1 MSIDRRSLLLA
12 AGVAATA
19 ACATAPPSEPLT
31 PQARRPEPNSLS
43 GDVPTIGL
51 RHAFSLSIF
60 FKERI
65 QIASVRGRVF
75 VPAVGGE
82 IWGPRL
88 QGRVVPYGGGD
99 FALGG
104 LLDAHYMLQASD
116 GALIYINNRGFMKAI
131 GPPPA
136 VRPAPVPLKPGEA
149 LDQRMQ
155 GTALADVPLRM
166 RLTPT
171 FDAPE
176 GPHGWMNR
184 TLFVGHGGRFV
195 GPDHTI
201 FTYHEVL

>member
-1 MSIDRRSLLLA
+1 MSIDRRSLLLS
-12 AGVAATA
+12 AGVAAAA
-19 ACATAPPSEPLT
+19 ACATAPPSEPPAVQT
-31 PQARRPEPNSLS
+31 RRPEPSSLS
-43 GDVPTIGL
+43 GDVSVIGL
-51 RHAFSLSIF
+51 RHAFSVSIF

-65 QIASVRGRVF
+65 TIASVRGRVF

-82 IWGPRL
+82 VWGPRL
-88 QGRVVPYGGGD
+88 QGRVVPYGGAD

-104 LLDAHYMLQASD
+104 LLDAHYMLEASD
-116 GALIYINNRGFMKAI
+116 GALIYINNRGFMKQV
-131 GPPPA
+131 GVPPVARP
-136 VRPAPVPLKPGEA
+136 VPAPLAPGEV

-184 TLFVGHGGRFV
+184 TLFVGHGARFV
-195 GPDHTI
+195 NPDHTI

>member
-1 MSIDRRSLLLA
+1 MSMDRRSLLLV
-12 AGVAATA
+12 AGSMAA

-31 PQARRPEPNSLS
+31 PQLRRPEPASLT
-43 GDVPTIGL
+43 GDVPVIGL
-51 RHAFSLSIF
+51 RHAFSVSIF
-60 FKERI
+60 FKERVN
-65 QIASVRGRVF
+65 IASVRGRVF

-82 IWGPRL
+82 VWGPRL
-88 QGRVVPYGGGD
+88 QGRVVPYGGAD

-104 LLDAHYMLQASD
+104 LLDAHYMLEASD
-116 GALIYINNRGFMKAI
+116 GALIYINNRGFMRQVGVA
-131 GPPPA
+131 PA
-136 VRPAPVPLKPGEA
+136 ARPVPAPLASGEA

-184 TLFVGHGGRFV
+184 TLFVGHGARFV
-195 GPDHTI
+195 NPDHTI

>member
-1 MSIDRRSLLLA
+1 MSIDRRSLLLVA
-12 AGVAATA
+12 GGVAAA
-19 ACATAPPSEPLT
+19 ACATVPSLE
-31 PQARRPEPNSLS
+31 PQARRPEPNSLT
-43 GDVPTIGL
+43 GDIPVIGL
-51 RHAFSLSIF
+51 RHAFSVSIF
-60 FKERI
+60 FEERI
-65 QIASVRGRVF
+65 AIGSVRGRVF

-82 IWGPRL
+82 VWGPRL
-88 QGRVVPYGGGD
+88 RGRVVPYGGAD

-104 LLDAHYMLQASD
+104 LLDAHYMLEASD

-131 GPPPA
+131 GVPPA
-136 VRPAPVPLKPGEA
+136 ARPAPAPLAPGET

-184 TLFVGHGGRFV
+184 TLFVGHGARFMN
-195 GPDHTI
+195 PDHTI
-201 FTYHEVL
+201 FTYYEVL

>member
-1 MSIDRRSLLLA
+1 MSVDRRTLLVAGGLA
-12 AGVAATA
+12 AA
-19 ACATAPPSEPLT
+19 ACAAVPPPE
-31 PQARRPEPNSLS
+31 PQARRPEPASLS
-43 GDVPTIGL
+43 GDIPLVGL
-51 RHAFSLSIF
+51 RHAFSVSIF
-60 FKERI
+60 FEERI
-65 QIASVRGRVF
+65 TIGSVRGRVF

-88 QGRVVPYGGGD
+88 QGRVVPYGGAD

-104 LLDAHYMLQASD
+104 LLDAHYMLEASD

-131 GPPPA
+131 GVPPA
-136 VRPAPVPLKPGEA
+136 ARPAPAPLAPGEA

-184 TLFVGHGGRFV
+184 TLFVGHGARFV
-195 GPDHTI
+195 NPDHTI
-201 FTYHEVL
+201 FTYYEVL

>member
-19 ACATAPPSEPLT
+19 ACATAPPSAPLAE
-31 PQARRPEPNSLS
+31 QSRRPEPNSFA
-43 GDVPTIGL
+43 GNIPQIGL
-51 RHAFSLSIF
+51 RHAFSVSIF
-60 FKERI
+60 FEERI
-65 QIASVRGRVF
+65 VIGSVRGRVF

-82 IWGPRL
+82 VWGPRL
-88 QGRVVPYGGGD
+88 QGRVVPYGGAD

-104 LLDAHYMLQASD
+104 LLDAHYMLEASD
-116 GALIYINNRGFMKAI
+116 GALIYINNRGFMKAV
-131 GPPPA
+131 GVPPVARPPPE
-136 VRPAPVPLKPGEA
+136 PVKPGEA

-184 TLFVGHGGRFV
+184 TLFVGHGARYV
-195 GPDHTI
+195 GPDHTV
-201 FTYHEVL
+201 FTYYEVL

>member
-1 MSIDRRSLLLA
+1 MSIDRRSLLLVA
-12 AGVAATA
+12 GGVAA
-19 ACATAPPSEPLT
+19 ACATAPPSEP
-31 PQARRPEPNSLS
+31 QARQPEPNSLA
-43 GDVPTIGL
+43 GDIPVIGL

-60 FKERI
+60 FEERI
-65 QIASVRGRVF
+65 TIASVRGRVF

-88 QGRVVPYGGGD
+88 QGRVVPYGGAD

-104 LLDAHYMLQASD
+104 LLDAHYMLEASD
-116 GALIYINNRGFMKAI
+116 GALIYINNRGFMKAV
-131 GPPPA
+131 GVPPVA
-136 VRPAPVPLKPGEA
+136 RPAPAPLAPGEA

-155 GTALADVPLRM
+155 GAALADVLLRM

-184 TLFVGHGGRFV
+184 TCSWGTAPVS
-195 GPDHTI
+195 
-201 FTYHEVL
+201 